1 MQWETA
7 KTYCFVL
14 QPGKSPNWKAAYKT
28 EISML
33 KKSFQTKIIQ
43 MDYTYSEEI
52 EELDK
57 RNSLKLLQAV
67 LNSSRDQRDLHG
79 KGNKETE

>member
-1 MQWETA
+1 
-7 KTYCFVL
+7 
-14 QPGKSPNWKAAYKT
+14 
-28 EISML
+28 ML